1 MLVSETGL
9 RLLEERINKGGE
21 DVILISWSYL
31 FKLMATYPGVI
42 NSWEAGRRQAE
53 VLKVHKRENF

>member
-1 MLVSETGL
+1 M
-9 RLLEERINKGGE
+9 NKGDE

-42 NSWEAGRRQAE
+42 NSSCEAGQRQAE

>member
-1 MLVSETGL
+1 MLVNEAGL
-9 RLLEERINKGGE
+9 RLAEDKGGE

-31 FKLMATYPGVI
+31 FELMATYPRGI
-42 NSWEAGRRQAE
+42 NSCEAGQRQTE